1 MALSLACSQFQAAV
15 RDLVAGFPAGQ
26 YRAITIDLLAASI
39 CFLKASFT
47 FLFHGDEGDARDWD
61 TVTYGQWN
69 SKIYSSAYIAD
80 VKEWLL
86 DEDECLT
93 EYDVLQKLR
102 QQHND
107 N

>member
-1 MALSLACSQFQAAV
+1 MKELLNFFRNGGAPAA
-15 RDLVAGFPAGQ
+15 PA
-26 YRAITIDLLAASI
+26 AHAAH
-39 CFLKASFT
+39 AA
-47 FLFHGDEGDARDWD
+47 HAAGDARDWN

>member
-47 FLFHGDEGDARDWD
+47 FLFHGDEGDARNWD
-61 TVTYGQWN
+61 TVT
-69 SKIYSSAYIAD
+69 YSSAYIAD